1 MPFPFHTI
9 ELADGS
15 NPNQS
20 DKLVGG
26 LLLSVANA
34 SGSGSVTT
42 AVSFPAGSLRA
53 NYAVFVDAGQAV
65 TAYVTGKT
73 SSGFNVVLAA
83 TSVAAG
89 TFNVWVVG

>member
-42 AVSFPAGSLRA
+42 AVSFPAGSLPA
-53 NYAVFVDAGQAV
+53 NYAVFVDAGQAEGEIRRIV
-65 TAYVTGKT
+65 LTIYYVR
-73 SSGFNVVLAA
+73 GFL
-83 TSVAAG
+83 G
-89 TFNVWVVG
+89 